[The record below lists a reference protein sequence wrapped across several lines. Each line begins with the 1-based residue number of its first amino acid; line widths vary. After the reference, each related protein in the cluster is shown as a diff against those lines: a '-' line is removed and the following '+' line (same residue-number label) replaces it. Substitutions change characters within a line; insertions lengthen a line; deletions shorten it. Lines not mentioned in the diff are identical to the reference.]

1 MTDNLRRWLDPRAEE
16 RCQTRQRTAILN
28 HRGHSHVV
36 GLINVSSA
44 GAMID
49 FPGDLA
55 EGETVTVQLFDQ
67 DSTEGRVRW
76 VRDGRAGI
84 YFGDSEGSVENQE

>member
-1 MTDNLRRWLDPRAEE
+1 LRRWLDQRAEE
-16 RCQTRQRTAILN
+16 RCDTRLRTAVLK
-28 HRGHSHVV
+28 HRGRSNVV

-49 FPGDLA
+49 FQGDLA
-55 EGETVTVQLFDQ
+55 EGDAVAVQLFDQ
-67 DSTEGRVRW
+67 GEADGRVRW

-84 YFGDSEGSVENQE
+84 YFGDAEGPGEDQE